1 MHNLSFD
8 SVFSVSSVVNAL
20 DFLATEQNSKSVK
33 SIIGDNMKMLLLT
46 AIFLFAFAAVLVAQN
61 PPTVADAEQFMN
73 KAEARLAELS
83 VKVNQANWV
92 HDNFITDDTE
102 ALAAAANDEITAVTT
117 ELVEQSKRFDGLQ
130 LPPALARKF
139 LLLKLSL
146 TAPAPKDPALRKEMT
161 QIAAAL
167 ESDYGKGKYCDA
179 SGKCLDITA
188 IEKIMSES
196 SDPNQLKDVWL
207 GWHAIGAPMRKRY
220 ARFVD
225 LSNQG
230 ARELGFKDTGVLW
243 RAGYDMPADQFTAD
257 VDRLWDQVRPLYLS
271 LYTFVRARL
280 SQKYG
285 PQVVPPAG
293 PIPAHLLGNPWAQA
307 WGNVFPLLGLP
318 ETSRGYDLTELLR
331 AKNLDAHGMVKYGE
345 NFYKSLGF
353 APLPQTFW
361 ERSLLVKP
369 TDRDVVC
376 HASAWDIDNKDDIRI
391 KMCIQIRDEDF
402 VTIHH
407 ELGHNFYQRAYKD
420 QPFLFENGANDGFHE
435 AIGDTIALAIT
446 PEYLQKIGLLDKIPP
461 PEADIPILLRQ
472 ALDKVAFLP
481 FGLLIDKWRWQVFSG
496 QVAPGDYNKAWW
508 DLRLKYQG
516 VAPPVQR
523 NETDF
528 DPGAKY
534 HVAGNVP
541 YMRYFLADI
550 YEFQFYRALCRE
562 AGQTGPLNRCTFF
575 GSKSAG
581 AKFNKML
588 EMGQSK
594 PWPDAMQVVTGQRD
608 ADATA
613 IIEYFAP
620 LKKWLDEQNKG
631 MKTGW

>member
-1 MHNLSFD
+1 
-8 SVFSVSSVVNAL
+8 
-20 DFLATEQNSKSVK
+20 
-33 SIIGDNMKMLLLT
+33 MKM
-46 AIFLFAFAAVLVAQN
+46 IVFAASFLLVSALVLEAQTSGS
-61 PPTVADAEQFMN
+61 PTVAEAEAFMN
-73 KAEARLAELS
+73 KAEARLAELT
-83 VKVNQANWV
+83 VKVSKANWV

-102 ALAAAANDEITAVTT
+102 ALAADANDEITAVTS
-117 ELVEQSKRFDGLQ
+117 ELVDQAKRFDGVKM
-130 LPPALARKF
+130 PADLSRKF

-146 TAPAPKDPALRKEMT
+146 TAPGPKDPVLRREMSE
-161 QIAAAL
+161 IAASL

-179 SGKCLDITA
+179 AGKCLDITA
-188 IEKIMSES
+188 IEKIMGES
-196 SDPNQLKDVWL
+196 RDPHLLKDLWV
-207 GWHAIGAPMRKRY
+207 GWHAIGAPMRKKY
-220 ARFVD
+220 SRFVD

-230 ARELGFKDTGVLW
+230 ARDLGFKDTGVLW
-243 RAGYDMPADQFTAD
+243 RAGYDMPPQQFDADL
-257 VDRLWDQVRPLYLS
+257 DRLWEQVRPLYLS

-280 SQKYG
+280 AQKYG
-285 PQVVPPAG
+285 GQVVPTSG
-293 PIPAHLLGNPWAQA
+293 PIPAHLLGNPWAQT
-307 WGNVFPLLGLP
+307 WGNVFPILGLP
-318 ETSRGYDLTELLR
+318 EHSSGYDLTELLKS
-331 AKNLDAHGMVKYGE
+331 KNLDARGMVKYGE

-361 ERSLLVKP
+361 ERSLFTKP
-369 TDRDVVC
+369 AYRDVVC
-376 HASAWDIDNKDDIRI
+376 HASAWDIDNKDDVRI
-391 KMCIQIRDEDF
+391 KMCIQIRAEDF

-420 QPFLFENGANDGFHE
+420 QPLLFLSGANDGFHE
-435 AIGDTIALAIT
+435 AIGDTIALSIT
-446 PEYLQKIGLLDKIPP
+446 PEYLKQIGLLEQIPP

-496 QVAPGDYNKAWW
+496 EIKPDNYNKAWW

-516 VAPPVQR
+516 VVPPVER
-523 NETDF
+523 SEADF

-550 YEFQFYRALCRE
+550 YEFQFYRAMCRE
-562 AGQTGPLNRCTFF
+562 SGYKGPLNRCTFF
-575 GSKSAG
+575 GSKEAG
-581 AKFNKML
+581 AKLNTML

-594 PWPDAMQVVTGQRD
+594 PWPDAMEALTGQRE
-608 ADATA
+608 ADASA

-631 MKTGW
+631 MKAGW